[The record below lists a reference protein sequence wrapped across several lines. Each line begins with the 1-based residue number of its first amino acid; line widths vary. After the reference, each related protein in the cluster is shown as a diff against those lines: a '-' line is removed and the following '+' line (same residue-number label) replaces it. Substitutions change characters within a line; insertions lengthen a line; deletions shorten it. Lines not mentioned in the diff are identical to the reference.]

1 MRTTDERG
9 GRIMTIKEY
18 NKKLAELRKKQAEL
32 DKVYY
37 DESDPCA
44 FDGGCIM
51 ELHQLADEALALAS
65 GRLVKFL
72 MKVISDA
79 TQIPK
84 NSLNRS

>member
-1 MRTTDERG
+1 M
-9 GRIMTIKEY
+9 

-44 FDGGCIM
+44 FVGSCIM

-65 GRLVKFL
+65 GYV
-72 MKVISDA
+72 
-79 TQIPK
+79 
-84 NSLNRS
+84 LNEGDL